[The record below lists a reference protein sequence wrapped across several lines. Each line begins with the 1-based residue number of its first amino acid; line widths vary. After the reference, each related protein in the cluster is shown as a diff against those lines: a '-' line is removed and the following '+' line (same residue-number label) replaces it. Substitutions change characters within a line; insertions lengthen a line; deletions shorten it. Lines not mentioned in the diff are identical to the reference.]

1 MRPFTHTIPFD
12 EACAIINGAVRPID
26 RQERIALGEASGHV
40 CAADVVSPRDVPPF
54 SRAAMDGYAVVAEDT
69 TRASRQS
76 PTMLRLVE
84 RVFTGHPPRVPVVS
98 GMCSE
103 IATGAPLPH
112 GTDAVV
118 MVEDTQIDGDIVR
131 IFAAVAA
138 RQNVGAQGADIR
150 AGQTAIRKGDVL
162 TPSRLGAVAALG
174 FTDVDVFVRPTVAVL
189 STGNEL
195 RNPGQSLAPGQIY
208 DINTYTLSAIVRNHG
223 CVPVPFATAEDTH
236 EALDGAIDAC
246 LTCDVLVLS
255 GGSSVGERDLI
266 LDAIRRRGEVVFHG
280 IALKP
285 GKPTAFALVDGKPV
299 FAMPGNPTSCL
310 SNAYVLMV
318 PALRHIARLP
328 PHRAGVVSLPL
339 GRPIVSPAGKHQVCT
354 VCIVGGEAMPAFKS
368 SGDITSMSQAD
379 GYIEIGAET
388 DIVAKGTTVLVTL
401 F

>member
-12 EACAIINGAVRPID
+12 EARAIINGAVRPID
-26 RQERIALGEASGHV
+26 RQERIALGEASGRV

-54 SRAAMDGYAVVAEDT
+54 SRAAMDGYAVIAEDT

-174 FTDVDVFVRPTVAVL
+174 FTDVDVFVRD
-189 STGNEL
+189 
-195 RNPGQSLAPGQIY
+195 RK
-208 DINTYTLSAIVRNHG
+208 
-223 CVPVPFATAEDTH
+223 
-236 EALDGAIDAC
+236 
-246 LTCDVLVLS
+246 
-255 GGSSVGERDLI
+255 SV
-266 LDAIRRRGEVVFHG
+266 V
-280 IALKP
+280 
-285 GKPTAFALVDGKPV
+285 
-299 FAMPGNPTSCL
+299 
-310 SNAYVLMV
+310 
-318 PALRHIARLP
+318 
-328 PHRAGVVSLPL
+328 
-339 GRPIVSPAGKHQVCT
+339 
-354 VCIVGGEAMPAFKS
+354 
-368 SGDITSMSQAD
+368 
-379 GYIEIGAET
+379 
-388 DIVAKGTTVLVTL
+388 
-401 F
+401 